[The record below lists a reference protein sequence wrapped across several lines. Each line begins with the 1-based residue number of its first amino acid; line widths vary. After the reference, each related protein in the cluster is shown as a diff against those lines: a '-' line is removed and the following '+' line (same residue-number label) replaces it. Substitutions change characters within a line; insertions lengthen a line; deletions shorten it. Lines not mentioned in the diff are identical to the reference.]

1 MSNSDLPSPHLPPT
15 ASDLSNSISTPTPSL
30 VPIPTTSTDPI
41 PAPIPDS
48 IPSLRKSTRI
58 SKAPGYLQDYKC
70 NSVVHDQFDPS
81 NPAFKS
87 GSTSS
92 MSGTPYPLFDYLDYF
107 GLSPSY
113 AHFCSLIIAI
123 SEPKSYFEAV
133 KDPKW

>member
-1 MSNSDLPSPHLPPT
+1 MSNSNLPSPYLPPT
-15 ASDLSNSISTPTPSL
+15 ASDLSNFISTPTPSP

-48 IPSLRKSTRI
+48 IPSLRKSSRI
-58 SKAPGYLQDYKC
+58 RKAPAYLQDYKC

-92 MSGTPYPLFDYLDYF
+92 MSGTPYLLSDYLDSS
-107 GLSPSY
+107 GLSPFY
-113 AHFCSLIIAI
+113 AHFCSLVTAI
-123 SEPKSYFEAV
+123 SEPKSYSEAV

>member
-15 ASDLSNSISTPTPSL
+15 ASNLSNSISTPALSL

-58 SKAPGYLQDYKC
+58 SKAPAYLQDYKC
-70 NSVVHDQFDPS
+70 SSVVHDQFDPS
-81 NPAFKS
+81 NLAFKS

-92 MSGTPYPLFDYLDYF
+92 MSSTQFPLSNYLDSS
-107 GLSPSY
+107 GLSPFY
-113 AHFCSLIIAI
+113 AHFFSLVTAI
-123 SEPKSYFEAV
+123 SEPKSYSEAV